1 MPVSEATR
9 KLKNGRKYETAT
21 SSNMSES
28 INSET
33 NYDMIAREISTDDES
48 DERILT
54 QEEVD
59 EEIKNSIPPLTR
71 QL

>member
-9 KLKNGRKYETAT
+9 KLRNGKKCETAT

-28 INSET
+28 NNSEI
-33 NYDMIAREISTDDES
+33 NYDMSAREISTDDES
-48 DERILT
+48 DARILT